1 MKKTAKFLTSALCVT
16 ALCGSMAAFAGCG
29 GNGGKDTITI
39 TGSTSVEEI
48 MRPLAAEY
56 EKNHEVRI
64 VISAHG
70 SGAGI
75 SDTKEGRNDFGM
87 SSRNLK
93 DDEPDALTGRT
104 LCLDG
109 IALVV
114 SKDCTVKEVTNDEVY
129 RLYVSGTAIQSAL
142 LSAYGRDSSSG
153 TAEAFN
159 EKICNPETGKS
170 IKDEKASYFKD
181 VQKANTTGSLI
192 DAIKQDRNSK
202 TMGYI
207 SLGSYL
213 KETESLK
220 ALKFQAKGETEFVEA
235 TTENVQNGSYA
246 LQRPFVIVTKKD
258 AALSAAAQG
267 FYDWIFTAEART
279 IIAANGYVLER

>member
-1 MKKTAKFLTSALCVT
+1 MKVATKILMGAFCVT
-16 ALCGSMAAFAGCG
+16 AICGSMVTAAGCG
-29 GNGGKDTITI
+29 GGGKETISI

-56 EKNHEVRI
+56 EKNHNVRI
-64 VISAHG
+64 VISAQG

-93 DDEPDALTGRT
+93 DDESETLTGRT

-114 SKDCTVKEVTNDEVY
+114 SKDCAVDAVTNDEVY
-129 RLYVSGTAIQSAL
+129 GLYVSGTAIQSTL
-142 LSAYGRDSSSG
+142 LSAFGRDSSSG

-159 EKICNPETGKS
+159 EKICNPATGKS
-170 IKDEKASYFKD
+170 IKDEKTPYFKD
-181 VQKANTTGSLI
+181 TQRASTTGSLI
-192 DAIKQDRNSK
+192 DAIKQDRSNK

-213 KETESLK
+213 KEMESLK
-220 ALKFQAKGETEFVEA
+220 ALQYKARGAAEFVEA

-246 LQRPFVIVTKKD
+246 LQRPFVIVTKKG
-258 AALSAAAQG
+258 AELPAAAQG
-267 FYDWIFTAEART
+267 FYDWIFTAEAQT
-279 IIAANGYVLER
+279 IITANGYVLEQ

>member
-1 MKKTAKFLTSALCVT
+1 MKKGTKILASALCVT
-16 ALCGSMAAFAGCG
+16 AICGSMAALGGCG
-29 GNGGKDTITI
+29 GNGGKETISV

-56 EKNHEVRI
+56 EKNHNVRI
-64 VISAHG
+64 VISAQG

-87 SSRNLK
+87 SSRNLQ
-93 DDEPDALTGRT
+93 DDEPDTLTGRT

-114 SKDCTVKEVTNDEVY
+114 SKNCTVDEVTNDEVY
-129 RLYVSGTAIQSAL
+129 NLFMSGTAIQSTL
-142 LSAYGRDSSSG
+142 LSAFGRDSSSG

-159 EKICNPETGKS
+159 EKICNPATGKS
-170 IKDEKASYFKD
+170 IKDEKAPYHKD

-192 DAIKQDRNSK
+192 DAIKQDRSNK

-220 ALKFQAKGETEFVEA
+220 ALKFKAKDGTEFVEA
-235 TTENVQNGSYA
+235 TTENVQSGSYA
-246 LQRPFVIVTKKD
+246 LQRPFVIVTKKG
-258 AALSAAAQG
+258 ATLSAAAQG
-267 FYDWIFTAEART
+267 FYDWIFSADAQA
-279 IIAANGYVLER
+279 IITANGYVLEK

>member
-1 MKKTAKFLTSALCVT
+1 MKKAKILASMLCAAAIVTSAV
-16 ALCGSMAAFAGCG
+16 SFAACG
-29 GNGGKDTITI
+29 GNGGKETVTI

-56 EKNHEVRI
+56 EKSHNVRI
-64 VISAHG
+64 VISAQG

-75 SDTKEGRNDFGM
+75 SDTKDGRNDFGM
-87 SSRNLK
+87 SSRKLK
-93 DDEPDALTGRT
+93 EDEPDTLTGRT

-114 SKDCTVKEVTNDEVY
+114 SKDCAVTEVTNDEVY
-129 RLYVSGTAIQSAL
+129 NLYISGTAIQDTV

-159 EKICNPETGKS
+159 EKIYNPAEGGKS
-170 IKDEKASYFKD
+170 IKDEKISYFKD
-181 VQKANTTGSLI
+181 VQRANTTGSLI
-192 DAIKQDRNSK
+192 DAIKQDRNNK

-220 ALKFQAKGETEFVEA
+220 ALKFKAKDGAEFIEA
-235 TTENVQNGSYA
+235 TAEKVKNGSYA
-246 LQRPFVIVTKKD
+246 LQRPFVIVTKKG
-258 AALSAAAQG
+258 ATLSAAAQG
-267 FYDWIFTAEART
+267 FYDWIFTAEAQT
-279 IIAANGYVLER
+279 IITANGYVLEK